1 MARDILVDEKNLA
14 KGYQV
19 RVKDCLSEAFLAW
32 LDLTGS
38 YDPQSH
44 ETLLLV
50 ATTDQAAL
58 YGLLTGCVLGMPPGF
73 CGESACPKLVMP
85 LKRKTMERNEP

>member
-58 YGLLTGCVLGMPPGF
+58 YGLLNRLRDLGLTLISVDSQPVQN
-73 CGESACPKLVMP
+73 S
-85 LKRKTMERNEP
+85 

>member
-1 MARDILVDEKNLA
+1 MARDIFVDENNMA

-19 RVKDCLSEAFLAW
+19 RVKGCLSEAFQVW

-38 YDPQSH
+38 YDPQAD

-58 YGLLTGCVLGMPPGF
+58 YGLLNRLRDLGITLISVEIQPIQN
-73 CGESACPKLVMP
+73 L
-85 LKRKTMERNEP
+85 